1 VHFHAAVDQWN
12 SAETEEFMVKHSTT
26 TTLTQGELLWIPPGF
41 HPCMMSPEK
50 SCVAVATLHSH
61 ELCKMADDTVMLAV
75 GNDILEFLE
84 RHAAQQFIFEIK
96 NPMEHFARGFKIA
109 THHNSQQDAA
119 PAISGP
125 AAGPAPWAAAG
136 PAPPAAAAASESAVS
151 VPTGPCPALPA
162 AAGPAP
168 PAAAAASKAAALA
181 PTETD
186 VVIDPAASQEC
197 RHHVPLETP
206 DDTNAEVPPMI
217 AETATPNLSDKP
229 KDGDVQ

>member
-1 VHFHAAVDQWN
+1 VDYWK
-12 SAETEEFMVKHSTT
+12 SAGTEEFMLKYSTT
-26 TTLTQGELLWIPPGF
+26 TTLAQGELLWIPPGF

-61 ELCKMADDTVMLAV
+61 ELCKMADDTVILAV

-84 RHAAQQFIFEIK
+84 RHAAQQFICEIK
-96 NPMEHFARGFKIA
+96 NPMEHFVRGFKIA

-125 AAGPAPWAAAG
+125 TAGPPPWAAAG
-136 PAPPAAAAASESAVS
+136 PAPPTAEAASESAVS
-151 VPTGPCPALPA
+151 ASTEPCPALPE

-168 PAAAAASKAAALA
+168 PPAAAASKAAALA
-181 PTETD
+181 PKETD

-197 RHHVPLETP
+197 RHHVTIETS
-206 DDTNAEVPPMI
+206 DDTNAEVPPTI

-229 KDGDVQ
+229 KEGDVQ